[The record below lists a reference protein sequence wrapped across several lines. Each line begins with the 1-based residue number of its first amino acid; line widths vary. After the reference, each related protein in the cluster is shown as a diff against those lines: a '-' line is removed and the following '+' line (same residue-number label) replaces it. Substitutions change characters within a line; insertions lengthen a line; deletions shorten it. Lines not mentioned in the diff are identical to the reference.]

1 MEKKIPTEKEMVE
14 IAGASI
20 EIEMYSWLT
29 QDEENAYTMLIVDPK
44 NYQDGDDGERVQ
56 VLTADTIVEAK
67 KFLVEN
73 MLKSHTWD
81 EFNVLHP
88 EIRASIV
95 EKLIAKRTESGK
107 KK

>member
-1 MEKKIPTEKEMVE
+1 MNVLNQASGDNYTVFHGDCVDVLKGIPD
-14 IAGASI
+14 A
-20 EIEMYSWLT
+20 
-29 QDEENAYTMLIVDPK
+29 MLIVDPK

-73 MLKSHTWD
+73 MLKSHTWE